1 MGGLQEKE
9 KNKEGKARLKRE
21 IMVKEKGLRGNL
33 CLLLGRKR
41 VTLWLAE
48 LEREHELVMS
58 IWNFQIL
65 LIATEV

>member
-1 MGGLQEKE
+1 
-9 KNKEGKARLKRE
+9 
-21 IMVKEKGLRGNL
+21 MVKEKGLRGNL
-33 CLLLGRKR
+33 CLLLARKR